1 MGYSRG
7 PNGTQVGVISRAG
20 YTPGLMLSPRARDG
34 LTVAALLGLVTFFF
48 LDILLA
54 GLNLYTRDIPLVYYP
69 ERAVLRTILRAGALP
84 LWNHFASGGQPL
96 AANPGYEAFYP
107 PQWLLALGPL
117 RDMFHLEIVLHYLIA
132 ALGMYLFGRS
142 LGLSRTAS
150 AYGGFAWALGGLM
163 LALSNLLPFLFSA
176 AWLPWVAFTFRRYLM
191 DAGIRRLAVVA
202 LPLAMIFLAA
212 DVSMMMQTCALL
224 AAYAIDH
231 ARRTGAWRSA
241 LTGCVIAGLLAAA
254 IAAVQ
259 LIPALDFQR
268 DSGRAA
274 PLTLAVATHWS
285 MPPVRLAELIWPA
298 AFGSATPDAIL
309 SWGSSRLYADE
320 GIPFYFSI
328 YPGIVSVLLIAAG
341 FVRRVRGA
349 GHTALVASVSFVMAM
364 GKYGPLFPLF
374 YRLGMH
380 SLRYPEKFAVA
391 GIFALSAFAMTSAD
405 AVLRDAI
412 LRRAAFRIGL
422 VISAVTLPIIVVT
435 SDERFARLWR
445 LPSIDPY
452 LANRFRLGMLMTLV
466 FTIIAAT
473 IFAAGR
479 LAPRLRLLLLAA
491 TAIVD
496 LGLRVTSTMPRTTAD
511 FYTPP
516 PAARAL
522 AASTDPVRIYSYAGR
537 LRTIKE
543 RRPLPF
549 GVQRWI
555 VRNGMIPSSEMT
567 WGFEGMLDLDVTS
580 THLLPT
586 ANFENLFNAALTHPR
601 LARRLPL
608 LLQMSGVTYVGF
620 QKDNDPAVL
629 ADPARFDTIDPVA
642 FVATR
647 NAGPFYVADRLL
659 YDTDAGPVVSS
670 DQRLSPRTT
679 FTDIVFPPAPARVLA
694 SRVTPNRV
702 AVDVEASGRS
712 FLSLAITRHKYW
724 SAMIDGTP
732 ATIHPANVAF
742 QGVVIEPGRHHLELV
757 YRNPVIAVCG
767 WISIAALLTTIAV
780 AAVPRRTPSPAA

>member
-1 MGYSRG
+1 
-7 PNGTQVGVISRAG
+7 
-20 YTPGLMLSPRARDG
+20 MLSPRARDG

-48 LDILLA
+48 LDILIA

-117 RDMFHLEIVLHYLIA
+117 RNMFHLEIVLHYLIA

-142 LGLSRTAS
+142 LGLSRIAS

-176 AWLPWVAFTFRRYLM
+176 AWLPWVAFTFRRYLV
-191 DAGIRRLAVVA
+191 DGGIRRLAVVA

-241 LTGCVIAGLLAAA
+241 LAGCVGAGFIACA

-268 DSGRAA
+268 DSGRAI
-274 PLTLAVATHWS
+274 PLSLAVATHWS

-298 AFGSATPDAIL
+298 AFGSASPDAIL
-309 SWGSSRLYADE
+309 SWGSNRLYPDE

-328 YPGIVSVLLIAAG
+328 YPGIISVLLAGAG
-341 FVRRVRGA
+341 FLRRSRGS
-349 GHTALVASVSFVMAM
+349 GFTAIVAAVSFVMAI

-391 GIFALSAFAMTSAD
+391 GIFALSAFAMINTD
-405 AVLRDAI
+405 AVLRDAV
-412 LRRAAFRIGL
+412 LRRTAFRVGV
-422 VISAVTLPIIVVT
+422 VIAAISLLIIFVT

-445 LPSIDPY
+445 LPSIDPF
-452 LANRFRLGMLMTLV
+452 LTNRFRHGMLMTIVFSLV
-466 FTIIAAT
+466 AAA
-473 IFAAGR
+473 IFRAGR
-479 LAPRLRLLLLAA
+479 LAPKLRLLLLAA

-496 LGLRVTSTMPRTTAD
+496 LGMRVTSTMPRTTAD

-516 PAARAL
+516 PAAQAL
-522 AASTDPVRIYSYAGR
+522 AASTEPVRIYSYAGW
-537 LRTIKE
+537 LRTVTE
-543 RRPLPF
+543 RKPLPF

-586 ANFENLFNAALTHPR
+586 VYFENLFNTALTNRR
-601 LARRLPL
+601 LAPRLPL
-608 LLQMSGVTYVGF
+608 LLQMGGVTHVGF
-620 QKDNDPAVL
+620 QKDYDPAVL
-629 ADPARFDTIDPVA
+629 ADPARFDAVDPVEFA
-642 FVATR
+642 ATR
-647 NAGPFYVADRLL
+647 NAGRFYFADRLFH
-659 YDTDAGPVVSS
+659 DADVGRIVSS
-670 DQRLSPRTT
+670 NQRLSPRTT
-679 FTDIVFPPAPARVLA
+679 FTDVVFPPAPARVIA
-694 SRVTPNRV
+694 SRVSPNRI
-702 AVDVEASGRS
+702 AVDVEAGGRS
-712 FLSLAITRHKYW
+712 FLALAITRHKYW
-724 SAMIDGTP
+724 SATIDGAP

-767 WISIAALLTTIAV
+767 WISIAALLATIAV
-780 AAVPRRTPSPAA
+780 AIVPRRTPAVISPLQSY

>member
-1 MGYSRG
+1 MPDHSLA
-7 PNGTQVGVISRAG
+7 ILRAMLSA
-20 YTPGLMLSPRARDG
+20 TLSPRARES
-34 LTVAALLGLVTFFF
+34 LTVAGLLGLVTFFF

-107 PQWLLALGPL
+107 LQWLVALGPL

-150 AYGGFAWALGGLM
+150 AYGGLTWALGGLM

-191 DAGIRRLAVVA
+191 DGGIRRLAVVA

-224 AAYAIDH
+224 AAYAIHH
-231 ARRTGAWRSA
+231 ARRTGTWRSA
-241 LTGCVIAGLLAAA
+241 LAGCVVAGLIAAA

-274 PLTLAVATHWS
+274 PLSLAVATHWS

-298 AFGSATPDAIL
+298 TFGSATPDAIL
-309 SWGSSRLYADE
+309 SWGSSRLYPEE

-328 YPGIVSVLLIAAG
+328 YPGIVSMLLIAAG
-341 FVRRVRGA
+341 FVRRLRGA
-349 GHTALVASVSFVMAM
+349 GLTALVAIVSFVMAM
-364 GKYGPLFPLF
+364 GKYGPLFPLL

-391 GIFALSAFAMTSAD
+391 GIFALSAFAMISVD
-405 AVLRDAI
+405 AVLRDAAM
-412 LRRAAFRIGL
+412 RRAAFRIGL
-422 VISAVTLPIIVVT
+422 VIAAITLPIIFVT
-435 SDERFARLWR
+435 SNERFARLWQ
-445 LPSIDPY
+445 LPSIDPF
-452 LANRFRLGMLMTLV
+452 LTNRFRHGMLMTFV
-466 FTIIAAT
+466 FTIIAIT
-473 IFAAGR
+473 IVRASR
-479 LAPRLRLLLLAA
+479 LAPQLRLLLLAA
-491 TAIVD
+491 TALVD

-516 PAARAL
+516 PAARTL
-522 AASTDPVRIYSYAGR
+522 AASTEPVRIYSYAGR
-537 LRTIKE
+537 LQTVTE

-549 GVQRWI
+549 GVRRWI

-586 ANFENLFNAALTHPR
+586 VHFENLFNAALTNRR
-601 LARRLPL
+601 LAPRLPL
-608 LLQMSGVTYVGF
+608 LLQMSGVTHVGF
-620 QKDNDPAVL
+620 QKDYDPALL
-629 ADPARFDTIDPVA
+629 ADPARFDAVDPVE

-659 YDTDAGPVVSS
+659 PGADIGRIVSS

-679 FTDIVFPPAPARVLA
+679 FTDVAFPPAPARVLA
-694 SRVTPNRV
+694 SRITPNRV
-702 AVDVEASGRS
+702 AVDVESSGRS

-724 SAMIDGTP
+724 SATIDGAP
-732 ATIHPANVAF
+732 ATIHPANVSF
-742 QGVVIEPGRHHLELV
+742 QGVVIEPGRHHLELR

-767 WISIAALLTTIAV
+767 WISIAALLATIAV
-780 AAVPRRTPSPAA
+780 AIVPRRTTSIGAY

>member
-1 MGYSRG
+1 
-7 PNGTQVGVISRAG
+7 
-20 YTPGLMLSPRARDG
+20 MLSPRAREG
-34 LTVAALLGLVTFFF
+34 LTVAGLLGIVTFFF
-48 LDILLA
+48 FDILLA

-107 PQWLLALGPL
+107 LQWLVALGPL

-132 ALGMYLFGRS
+132 ALGMYLFGRA
-142 LGLSRTAS
+142 LGLSRIAS
-150 AYGGFAWALGGLM
+150 AYGGLAWALGGLM

-176 AWLPWVAFTFRRYLM
+176 AWLPWVGFTFRRYLM
-191 DAGIRRLAVVA
+191 DGGVRRLAFVA

-224 AAYAIDH
+224 VAYAIHH
-231 ARRTGAWRSA
+231 ARRTGAWRRA
-241 LTGCVIAGLLAAA
+241 LASCVAAGLIACA

-268 DSGRAA
+268 DSGRAV
-274 PLTLAVATHWS
+274 PLSLAVATRWS

-309 SWGSSRLYADE
+309 SWGSNRLYPEE

-328 YPGIVSVLLIAAG
+328 YPGIVSVLLVGAG
-341 FVRRVRGA
+341 FLRRIRGA
-349 GHTALVASVSFVMAM
+349 GLTALVAVVSFAMAM
-364 GKYGPLFPLF
+364 GKYGPLFPLC

-391 GIFALSAFAMTSAD
+391 GIFALSAFAMVNAD
-405 AVLRDAI
+405 AVLRDAAMQ
-412 LRRAAFRIGL
+412 RAAFRIGL
-422 VISAVTLPIIVVT
+422 VIAAITLPIIFVT
-435 SDERFARLWR
+435 TNERFARLWR
-445 LPSIDPY
+445 LPSIDPF
-452 LANRFRLGMLMTLV
+452 LASRFRHGMLMTLV
-466 FTIIAAT
+466 FTIMAIT
-473 IFAAGR
+473 IFRATR

-491 TAIVD
+491 TAVVD

-522 AASTDPVRIYSYAGR
+522 AGTDPVRIYSYAGR
-537 LRTIKE
+537 LRTVTE
-543 RRPLPF
+543 RKPLPF

-586 ANFENLFNAALTHPR
+586 VHFENLFNAALTHPR
-601 LARRLPL
+601 LATRLPL
-608 LLQMSGVTYVGF
+608 LLQMSGVTHVGF
-620 QKDNDPAVL
+620 QKDYDPAVL
-629 ADPARFDTIDPVA
+629 ADPSRFDTIDPVE

-647 NAGPFYVADRLL
+647 NAGPFYIADRLL
-659 YDTDAGPVVSS
+659 PLADTGRVLAST
-670 DQRLSPRTT
+670 QRLSPRTT
-679 FTDIVFPPAPARVLA
+679 FTDAVLPPAPARVIA
-694 SRVTPNRV
+694 SRVSPNRV
-702 AVDVEASGRS
+702 AVDVDASGRS
-712 FLSLAITRHKYW
+712 FLSLAVTRHKYW
-724 SAMIDGTP
+724 SATIDGAP
-732 ATIHPANVAF
+732 ATLHPANVAF
-742 QGVVIEPGRHHLELV
+742 QGVVIERGRHHLELV
-757 YRNPVIAVCG
+757 YRNPVIVICG
-767 WISIAALLTTIAV
+767 WISIAALLATIAV
-780 AAVPRRTPSPAA
+780 AAVPRRAPSTAA

>member
-1 MGYSRG
+1 M
-7 PNGTQVGVISRAG
+7 PDHPLAILQA
-20 YTPGLMLSPRARDG
+20 MLSPRARES
-34 LTVAALLGLVTFFF
+34 LTVAGLLGLVTFFF

-107 PQWLLALGPL
+107 LQWLLALGPL
-117 RDMFHLEIVLHYLIA
+117 RDMFHLEVVLHYPIA

-191 DAGIRRLAVVA
+191 DGGIRRLAIVA

-241 LTGCVIAGLLAAA
+241 LAGCVIAGLIAAA

-268 DSGRAA
+268 DSGRAVA
-274 PLTLAVATHWS
+274 LSLAVATHWS

-298 AFGSATPDAIL
+298 TFGSATPDAIL
-309 SWGSSRLYADE
+309 SWGSSRLYPEE

-328 YPGIVSVLLIAAG
+328 YPGIVSMLLVAAG
-341 FVRRVRGA
+341 FIRRVRGA
-349 GHTALVASVSFVMAM
+349 GLTALVAIVSFVMAM

-391 GIFALSAFAMTSAD
+391 GIFALSAFAMISAD
-405 AVLRDAI
+405 AVLRDAMMQ
-412 LRRAAFRIGL
+412 RAALRIGL
-422 VISAVTLPIIVVT
+422 LIAAITLPIIFVT
-435 SDERFARLWR
+435 SDERFARLWQ
-445 LPSIDPY
+445 LPSIDPF
-452 LANRFRLGMLMTLV
+452 LTNRFRHGMLMTLV
-466 FTIIAAT
+466 FTVIAVT
-473 IFAAGR
+473 IFRATR
-479 LAPRLRLLLLAA
+479 LAPQLRLLLLAA
-491 TAIVD
+491 TALVD
-496 LGLRVTSTMPRTTAD
+496 LGLRVTSTMPRATAD

-522 AASTDPVRIYSYAGR
+522 AASTEPVRIYSYAGR
-537 LRTIKE
+537 LRTVTE

-586 ANFENLFNAALTHPR
+586 VHFENLFNTALTHRR
-601 LARRLPL
+601 LAPRLPL
-608 LLQMSGVTYVGF
+608 LLQMSGVTHIGF
-620 QKDNDPAVL
+620 QKDYDPAVL
-629 ADPARFDTIDPVA
+629 ADPARFDAIDPVE

-659 YDTDAGPVVSS
+659 PAADIGRIVSS

-679 FTDIVFPPAPARVLA
+679 FTDVAFPPAPARVLA
-694 SRVTPNRV
+694 SHVSPNRV

-712 FLSLAITRHKYW
+712 FLALAVTRHKYW
-724 SAMIDGTP
+724 SATIDGAP

-742 QGVVIEPGRHHLELV
+742 QGVIIEPGRHHLELR
-757 YRNPVIAVCG
+757 YRNPVITICG
-767 WISIAALLTTIAV
+767 WISIAALLATIAV
-780 AAVPRRTPSPAA
+780 AIVPRRTTSIGAY

>member
-1 MGYSRG
+1 
-7 PNGTQVGVISRAG
+7 
-20 YTPGLMLSPRARDG
+20 MLSPRARES
-34 LTVAALLGLVTFFF
+34 LTVAGLLGLVTFFF

-142 LGLSRTAS
+142 LGLGRTAS

-191 DAGIRRLAVVA
+191 DGGVRRLAIAA

-241 LTGCVIAGLLAAA
+241 MTGAVAAGLIASA

-268 DSGRAA
+268 DSGRAVA
-274 PLTLAVATHWS
+274 LSLAVATHWS

-298 AFGSATPDAIL
+298 AFGSASPDAIL
-309 SWGSSRLYADE
+309 SWGSSRLYPDE
-320 GIPFYFSI
+320 GIPFFFSI
-328 YPGIVSVLLIAAG
+328 YPGIVSVLLAGAG
-341 FVRRVRGA
+341 FLRRTRGA
-349 GHTALVASVSFVMAM
+349 VFTAIVTAVSFVMAM
-364 GKYGPLFPLF
+364 GKYGPLFPLL

-391 GIFALSAFAMTSAD
+391 GIFALSAFAMINAD
-405 AVLRDAI
+405 VVLRDAI
-412 LRRAAFRIGL
+412 LRRTAFRIGL
-422 VISAVTLPIIVVT
+422 VIAAITLPILFVT

-445 LPSIDPY
+445 LPSIDPF
-452 LANRFRLGMLMTLV
+452 LTNRFRQGMLMIIVFSLV
-466 FTIIAAT
+466 AAA
-473 IFAAGR
+473 IFRAGR
-479 LAPRLRLLLLAA
+479 LAPQLRLLLLAA

-496 LGLRVTSTMPRTTAD
+496 LGMRVTSTMPRATAD
-511 FYTPP
+511 YYTSP

-537 LRTIKE
+537 LRTNTVRK
-543 RRPLPF
+543 PLPF

-586 ANFENLFNAALTHPR
+586 VHFENLFNAALTHPR
-601 LARRLPL
+601 LAPRLPL
-608 LLQMSGVTYVGF
+608 LLQMSGVTHVGF
-620 QKDNDPAVL
+620 QKDYDPTVI
-629 ADPARFDTIDPVA
+629 ADPARFDAIDPVEFA
-642 FVATR
+642 ATR
-647 NAGPFYVADRLL
+647 NAGRFYFADRLFNHA
-659 YDTDAGPVVSS
+659 DVGRMVSS
-670 DQRLSPRTT
+670 DQRLSPRTS
-679 FTDIVFPPAPARVLA
+679 FTDVEFPPARARVLA
-694 SRVTPNRV
+694 SRVSPNRV

-712 FLSLAITRHKYW
+712 FLALAITRHKYW
-724 SAMIDGTP
+724 SATIDGAS
-732 ATIHPANVAF
+732 ATLHPANVAF
-742 QGVVIEPGRHHLELV
+742 QGVVIEPGRHQVELV
-757 YRNPVIAVCG
+757 YRNPVVIICG
-767 WISIAALLTTIAV
+767 WISIAALLATIAL
-780 AAVPRRTPSPAA
+780 ATIPHRTPSAAV